1 MSALTNSLIAGEGS
15 NRVHTVGPSPV
26 FQWDLLPTSS
36 NHVLCSSAPSGLSR
50 LRSDKRLAC
59 SRNLL
64 HSIEQHGANF
74 QLSMNPTDAG
84 HFRVTSTPTFLP
96 KRRFCLLRRVHGT
109 ATTEPRISQKITPL
123 VLLSKR
129 HFPCTH
135 KENENTRFILQNHRP
150 LSFFSNHDFAF
161 LIHVSSLEKTRTNTR
176 FSCCFLIF
184 SESRLLFSEVVQP
197 HLKTTRCGTGVNDR
211 VCQGHV
217 EMTPWTP
224 LSQDLKGQLDLFNS
238 RKFQPRVV

>member
-1 MSALTNSLIAGEGS
+1 MYCHILLLQSQGS

-74 QLSMNPTDAG
+74 QLIMNPTDAG

-135 KENENTRFILQNHRP
+135 KENDNTSLIHPTLHP
-150 LSFFSNHDFAF
+150 LSSFSYHDF
-161 LIHVSSLEKTRTNTR
+161 LISFTSILLKNKNILSILL
-176 FSCCFLIF
+176 FFLIF
-184 SESRLLFSEVVQP
+184 SGSRLLFSDVVQP
-197 HLKTTRCGTGVNDR
+197 HLKTTQCGTCVNDS
-211 VCQGHV
+211 V
-217 EMTPWTP
+217 W
-224 LSQDLKGQLDLFNS
+224 SKS
-238 RKFQPRVV
+238 S